1 MSEPPDKR
9 HPSQHSHQR
18 LRQEQH
24 HERHGHP
31 GFRPPLA
38 RQNHQQQQKRQRSST
53 IRTIPS
59 FLRYMEGL
67 EVVVELKTGRRIQGI
82 LVVAEDDMNI
92 TLKLSPPVP
101 SMPSSLSSSSTQ
113 KEQTHH
119 LEDQQNNEVK
129 RAGLKVPMG
138 TTSNDQEKE
147 TTIFDVRSDGFL
159 DDCTDDDMSEN
170 PIARSSSSSAAAGA
184 SGAINNNINVHIR
197 GSSIR
202 YIQFPDNV
210 NPSLD
215 TLVSVG
221 MERERLAKQKYQ
233 KTMKR

>member
-1 MSEPPDKR
+1 
-9 HPSQHSHQR
+9 
-18 LRQEQH
+18 
-24 HERHGHP
+24 
-31 GFRPPLA
+31 
-38 RQNHQQQQKRQRSST
+38 
-53 IRTIPS
+53 
-59 FLRYMEGL
+59 MEGL

-82 LVVAEDDMNI
+82 LVFAEDDMNI
-92 TLKLSPPVP
+92 TLKLSPVP

-113 KEQTHH
+113 KEQTHQ
-119 LEDQQNNEVK
+119 LEDQQNNEAK

-138 TTSNDQEKE
+138 AKSNDQEKE
-147 TTIFDVRSDGFL
+147 TAIFDVRSGGFL
-159 DDCTDDDMSEN
+159 DDFTDDDMSEN

-184 SGAINNNINVHIR
+184 SGAINNNNNTVHIR

-202 YIQFPDNV
+202 YIQFPDNI

>member
-1 MSEPPDKR
+1 
-9 HPSQHSHQR
+9 
-18 LRQEQH
+18 
-24 HERHGHP
+24 
-31 GFRPPLA
+31 
-38 RQNHQQQQKRQRSST
+38 
-53 IRTIPS
+53 
-59 FLRYMEGL
+59 
-67 EVVVELKTGRRIQGI
+67 
-82 LVVAEDDMNI
+82 MNI

-119 LEDQQNNEVK
+119 LEDQQNNEAK

-147 TTIFDVRSDGFL
+147 TAIFDVRSGGFL

-170 PIARSSSSSAAAGA
+170 PIARSSSSSSSAAAAAAGA
-184 SGAINNNINVHIR
+184 TGAINNNINVHIR